1 MKIYFSPKI
10 TIICSVLALLMVRAS
25 YWQYERYLWKL
36 GLIEEMKQHLEMP
49 PTEISEIKNEYAKNP
64 ELILHR
70 RVLLSGTFDYDKEVV
85 VRNRR
90 FKDEPGGFI
99 ITPMKLTGSDE
110 VILVNRGFTPI
121 TRMKREDRAKLP
133 RPDAEQKILGL
144 IKESSEPKFLAPS
157 DPPTGLNLA
166 WADSWER
173 VNVAAITKQLPYK
186 ILPFYVETM
195 AVGDRLGEE
204 LPSTEEVASKMIDT
218 RAGREEMLILPMKG
232 HFGGTSS
239 FKDEEL
245 PIPVFDT
252 VVPPGRHYGY
262 IYEWAIMA
270 FFTLAI
276 GLLLQLRPPKRGAVS
291 AGN

>member
-10 TIICSVLALLMVRAS
+10 TLTCSILAALMLRAS
-25 YWQYERYLWKL
+25 YWQYERYQWKL
-36 GLIEEMKQHLEMP
+36 GLIEQMKRHLEMP
-49 PTEISEIKNEYAKNP
+49 PAEFSEIKIEHSKNP
-64 ELILHR
+64 ESILHR
-70 RVLLSGTFDYDKEVV
+70 RVLLSGVFDYEKEIVI
-85 VRNRR
+85 RNRR

-99 ITPMKLTGSDE
+99 ITPLKLSGSDE
-110 VILVNRGFTPI
+110 AILVNRGFTPI
-121 TRMKREDRAKLP
+121 TKMKREDRAKLP
-133 RPDAEQKILGL
+133 QPLSEQKIIGL
-144 IKESSEPKFLAPS
+144 VKESAEPKFLAPS
-157 DPPTGLNLA
+157 DPDTSLEMP

-173 VNVAAITKQLPYK
+173 VNVAAISKQLPYP
-186 ILPFYVETM
+186 IVPFYVETM
-195 AVGDRLGEE
+195 AVGERVGEA
-204 LPSTEEVASKMIDT
+204 LPSTEEVTAKMIDT

-262 IYEWAIMA
+262 IYEWATMA

-276 GLLLQLRPPKRGAVS
+276 GLLLQLRQPKKRVQNLA
-291 AGN
+291 

>member
-10 TIICSVLALLMVRAS
+10 TIICSILALLMIRAS
-25 YWQYERYLWKL
+25 YWQYERYQWKL
-36 GLIEEMKQHLEMP
+36 ELIEEMKRHLEMQ
-49 PTEISEIKNEYAKNP
+49 PTDIIEIKKEYVKNS

-70 RVLLSGTFDYDKEVV
+70 RVRLSGTFDYEREIV

-99 ITPMKLTGSDE
+99 ITPLKLTGSDDT
-110 VILVNRGFTPI
+110 ILINRGFTPI
-121 TRMKREDRAKLP
+121 TRMKREDREKLP
-133 RPDAEQKILGL
+133 RPTSEQKILGL

-157 DPPTGLNLA
+157 DPPTGPNLS

-173 VNVAAITKQLPYK
+173 VNVAALAKQLPYQ
-186 ILPFYVETM
+186 ILPFYAETM
-195 AVGDRLGEE
+195 AVGDRSGEE
-204 LPSTEEVASKMIDT
+204 LPSTEEVTSKMIDT

-270 FFTLAI
+270 FFTLTI
-276 GLLLQLRPPKRGAVS
+276 GLLLQLRQPKKSRAP
-291 AGN
+291 NI

>member
-10 TIICSVLALLMVRAS
+10 TLTCSILAVLMLRAS
-25 YWQYERYLWKL
+25 YWQYERYQWKL
-36 GLIEEMKQHLEMP
+36 GLIEDMKRHLEMP
-49 PTEISEIKNEYAKNP
+49 PAQFSEIYTEHSKDP
-64 ELILHR
+64 ESILHR
-70 RVLLSGTFDYDKEVV
+70 RVFISGTFDYDREIV

-99 ITPMKLTGSDE
+99 ITPLKLSGSEDA
-110 VILVNRGFTPI
+110 ILVNRGFTPI
-121 TRMKREDRAKLP
+121 TKMKRDDRSKLP
-133 RPDAEQKILGL
+133 RPLSEQKIIGL
-144 IKESSEPKFLAPS
+144 VKEGAEPKFMAPS
-157 DPPTGLNLA
+157 DPDTGLDLP

-173 VNVAAITKQLPYK
+173 VNVEAISKQIPYP
-186 ILPFYVETM
+186 IVPFYVETM
-195 AVGDRLGEE
+195 AVGERVGEA
-204 LPSTEEVASKMIDT
+204 LPSTEEVTSKMIDT

-276 GLLLQLRPPKRGAVS
+276 GLLLQLRQPKKRG
-291 AGN
+291 